1 MPKSSVRRN
10 VLWVLS
16 WGIVIG
22 FCVMIIFIDVFFW
35 GTKVITI
42 ISAIIAIVSMILNLH
57 KRLEEKKLKEK
68 EEWEK

>member
-35 GTKVITI
+35 RTKVITI